1 MIIKM
6 AIKMKDKY
14 ISIYNFIDAINT
26 ERYNFKPEFKFDV
39 CDKYYEALIEISNIS
54 KRSIEYKKIF
64 KEILKDMKLNE
75 EEIPELINEC
85 YELVTELLPNNFFV
99 KKRDVK
105 FEKELYNLINILEN
119 HIVNEEIN
127 EIDTSFDD
135 DIFIYLE
142 KFRNNTTKISI
153 DINFAKNALYNIK
166 QHFSPRMKISTL
178 KCLID
183 VEYHIKKFH
192 KF

>member
-1 MIIKM
+1 MRS
-6 AIKMKDKY
+6 KY
-14 ISIYNFIDAINT
+14 MSIYKFIDNINT

-54 KRSIEYKKIF
+54 NRSIEYKKIF
-64 KEILKDMKLNE
+64 KEIFKDMKLNE
-75 EEIPELINEC
+75 DEIPELINEC
-85 YELVTELLPNNFFV
+85 YDLVTELLPDNFFV
-99 KKRDVK
+99 RKRDII
-105 FEKELYNLINILEN
+105 FENELYNLINILEN
-119 HIVNEEIN
+119 QITDNEIN
-127 EIDTSFDD
+127 EVDTSFDD
-135 DIFIYLE
+135 HIFIVID
-142 KFRNNTTKISI
+142 KFRNNVTNIAI
-153 DINFAKNALYNIK
+153 DIKFAQKAIYNIK